1 MGELLSRWSKDGCGL
16 LMRVATDKGDNNG
29 RTLVGKAKRMPW
41 PLDRGT
47 CLTQVSIAKGV
58 H

>member
-41 PLDRGT
+41 PLDRG
-47 CLTQVSIAKGV
+47 LTQVSIAKGV